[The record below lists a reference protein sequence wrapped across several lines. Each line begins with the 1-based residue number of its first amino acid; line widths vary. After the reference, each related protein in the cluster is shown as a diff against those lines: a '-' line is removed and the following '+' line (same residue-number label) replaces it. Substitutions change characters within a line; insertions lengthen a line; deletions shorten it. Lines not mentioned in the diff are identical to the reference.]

1 MNKQQKILIKDKLKN
16 IKYKNLH
23 NEIFKMLLSDDKF
36 KYTSN
41 MSGLYFDIN
50 ILDISTLDK
59 LNELLNI
66 PIEKTEKIQY
76 NAYHIEKYSNSEEDK
91 AKKLQLNLTKLRII
105 M

>member
-66 PIEKTEKIQY
+66 PIEKTEKNTI
-76 NAYHIEKYSNSEEDK
+76 
-91 AKKLQLNLTKLRII
+91 
-105 M
+105 

>member
-66 PIEKTEKIQY
+66 PIKKTEKIQY
-76 NAYHIEKYSNSEEDK
+76 NAYHIEKCSNSEEDK

>member
-1 MNKQQKILIKDKLKN
+1 MMNKQQKILIKDKLKN

-59 LNELLNI
+59 LKQLLNI
-66 PIEKTEKIQY
+66 PIKKTEKIQY
-76 NAYHIEKYSNSEEDK
+76 NAYHIEKYSNSEKSQGEK
-91 AKKLQLNLTKLRII
+91 ITI
-105 M
+105 